1 MKKTIL
7 ILFLIINLQGNA
19 QQNILE
25 KLLTENPE
33 YFKHLTESP
42 EKYRLQIVYTQI
54 NRDPKNIPFFT
65 TYKYRANLEEYFYPA
80 STVKLAGSVLALEK
94 INLLKKY
101 GINKFSPMITLK
113 NSLHQTA
120 VNIDTTSESG
130 LPSLEHYIKKILLVS
145 DNDAYNRLYEFLGQK
160 QFNEE
165 MKSKGFNGVRFTHR
179 LQIALAK
186 EENQRTNSIKFL
198 KNEDTSK
205 VLWSQEEQVN
215 TSNIESEFPILLG
228 KGVMNDSGIVEN
240 RPINFSQK
248 NAFPI
253 LEQHEFLKRLI
264 FPEAFTK
271 EKQFNLTDD
280 DYNFIYRY
288 MSQYPTE
295 SKIPN
300 YLNDTTIYSTYC
312 KFLFYGSDKTK
323 KPNSQIRIFNKVGD
337 AYGFLLDNVYF
348 VDFKN
353 KVEFLISAV
362 LLCNEDEIFNDD
374 KYDYET
380 IGFPFYKNL
389 GKVIYEHELKR
400 EKKYLPELSKFK
412 FDYNE

>member
-54 NRDPKNIPFFT
+54 NRDPKNIPSFT

-130 LPSLEHYIKKILLVS
+130 LPSVEHYIKKILLVS

-215 TSNIESEFPILLG
+215 ASNIESEFPILLG

-253 LEQHEFLKRLI
+253 SEQHEFLKRLI

-300 YLNDTTIYSTYC
+300 YLNDTIIYSTYC

-323 KPNSQIRIFNKVGD
+323 EPNSQIRIFNKVGD